1 MDIIGLI
8 VANIIPLYILIAIGF
23 VVGKWMDVNLP
34 SMATIAIYVLSPIV
48 NFGAMANMKFE
59 MEFIALPLVVFVISA
74 TIGTIA
80 YQSAKMLLKDNTA
93 NLIGMSSVTGNTMY
107 FGMPVVLA
115 LTGEQWL
122 GVYALLN
129 LGTFL
134 NEVGLGYYFGARG
147 QADLK
152 GAVMKVIKLPVIHGI
167 WLGLLWNLAGWETP
181 EVFDTYWTYAIGA
194 WVLIGMML
202 IGVALSKQTK
212 LEVDWKLFAWMF
224 GFKFLAWPLATFGVI
239 LSDLMIFHAFTY
251 EVHIMLAIMGTVP
264 LAGNL
269 VAYAAT
275 LNLHP
280 ERAATVVLAS
290 TVFAIFTVPAAVAVL
305 NLILDL

>member
-1 MDIIGLI
+1 
-8 VANIIPLYILIAIGF
+8 
-23 VVGKWMDVNLP
+23 
-34 SMATIAIYVLSPIV
+34 
-48 NFGAMANMKFE
+48 
-59 MEFIALPLVVFVISA
+59 
-74 TIGTIA
+74 
-80 YQSAKMLLKDNTA
+80 
-93 NLIGMSSVTGNTMY
+93 MY

-134 NEVGLGYYFGARG
+134 NEVGLGYFFGARG
-147 QADLK
+147 NADLK

-167 WLGLLWNLAGWETP
+167 WLGLLWNLAGWDTP
-181 EVFDTYWTYAIGA
+181 DVFDTYWTYAIGA

-212 LEVDWKLFAWMF
+212 LEFDWKLFGWMF
-224 GFKFLAWPLATFGVI
+224 GFKFLIWPLAVFGVI
-239 LSDLMIFHAFTY
+239 LADLNIFHAFPY
-251 EVHIMLAIMGTVP
+251 EVHVMLAIMGAVP

-280 ERAATVVLAS
+280 ERAATVVLGS
-290 TVFAIFTVPAAVAVL
+290 TLFAIFTVPAAVTIL